1 MKLVFLSSSDI
12 HGYIL
17 PTDYQNQ
24 HDTDA
29 PIGLARVSAIFKAE
43 QARYGKE
50 NVILTDAGDYLQG
63 SPLASYVHSVK
74 NYRALSKYVAFDQ
87 AIGYDARCLGNHD
100 FNYGL
105 DYLKYF
111 LSHNSSPIVNS
122 NILDQT
128 TNQPAFGND
137 YLIIE
142 KNGLKI
148 GLIGLTTQK
157 VPSWEPAAHVV
168 GLRFASAY
176 EQASYYA
183 QLLRPQ
189 VDILA
194 VLYHGGFEKDPESG
208 QITEPATGENE
219 GYQILTQIPEIDIM
233 LTGHQHRRMSL
244 VAHDTAIVQPGYRG
258 EAVGKVVLEIDE
270 QTRKIK
276 TKTASLIDAKDFA
289 PDPEIIKL
297 AATLNKETQ
306 IWLDQ
311 PVAELAQPAPINNAE
326 QARIKG
332 APFVNLLQQMQ
343 LYFTHADVSA
353 TAVMSDTAKGFGK
366 SVTMRDILLN
376 YPYANQLCKVKLTGQ
391 ELREIIEYSLSF
403 LTKDAKGQVTFL
415 PAKRDQ
421 LFNFDIFYPINYQA
435 DIKKKPGHRLTKLE
449 LNGQPIEDRKTYYL
463 AVNNYRAMGGGF
475 YPGYAPEKIT
485 SILAK
490 DYVQMFQEFLT
501 KAKPQVDC
509 KPNFLLQ

>member
-1 MKLVFLSSSDI
+1 MELVFLSSSDI

-17 PTDYQNQ
+17 PTDYQDKYDYN
-24 HDTDA
+24 A

-43 QARYGKE
+43 QTRYGKE
-50 NVILTDAGDYLQG
+50 NVILTDTGDYLQG
-63 SPLASYVHSVK
+63 SPLASYVHSSK
-74 NYRALSKYVAFDQ
+74 GYRALAKYLAFDQ

-105 DYLKYF
+105 DYLNYF
-111 LSHNSSPIVNS
+111 LSHDASPIVNS
-122 NILDQT
+122 NILNQK
-128 TNQPAFGND
+128 TNQPAFGNG

-142 KNGLKI
+142 KNGIKI

-157 VPSWEPAAHVV
+157 VPSWEPTAHVA
-168 GLRFASAY
+168 GLHFASAFNRTR
-176 EQASYYA
+176 YYA

-189 VDILA
+189 VDVLA
-194 VLYHGGFEKDPESG
+194 VLYHGGFEKDPKTG
-208 QITEPATGENE
+208 QVTEPATGENE
-219 GYQILTQIPEIDIM
+219 GYQILTQIPEIDVL
-233 LTGHQHRRMSL
+233 LTGHQHQRMSL
-244 VAHDTAIVQPGYRG
+244 VARDTAIVQPGYRG

-270 QTRKIK
+270 RTRKI
-276 TKTASLIDAKDFA
+276 TAKTASLIDAKNFS
-289 PDPEIIKL
+289 PDPEITRL
-297 AATLNKETQ
+297 ASTLNEQTQ
-306 IWLDQ
+306 MWLDQ
-311 PVAELAQPAPINNAE
+311 PVAELSQPAPINNAK
-326 QARIKG
+326 QARLKG

-343 LYFTHADVSA
+343 LYFTHADISA
-353 TAVMSDTAKGFGK
+353 TAVMSETARGFGK

-376 YPYANQLCKVKLTGQ
+376 YPYSNQLCKVKLTGQ

-403 LTKDAKGQVTFL
+403 LTRDSKGQVDFL
-415 PAKRDQ
+415 PTMRDQ

-449 LNGQPIEDRKTYYL
+449 LNGCPIENNKTYYL